1 MPSISG
7 SKKRRGRLT
16 AGSGATIG
24 LRLYPELDA
33 RLEKWIGTRPEP
45 RPSRP
50 EAIRSILAEALD
62 KPITTESIAVDKI
75 LGSKVRNDGNGAL
88 VGLTSG
94 DKEYVFALLPEHLTS
109 LALTALKAKTV
120 CDAQT
125 AATRQLEFVHAF
137 PCERWEI
144 RLSADGKSM
153 MLGFL
158 VAGGAWIRLQVP
170 SQTAGPMRDTLE
182 TIKMHLS
189 TATGVTVRN

>member
-1 MPSISG
+1 MSG
-7 SKKRRGRLT
+7 SRKRRGRPT
-16 AGSGATIG
+16 TGSGTAIG
-24 LRLYPELDA
+24 LRLNSELDD
-33 RLEKWIGTRPEP
+33 RLEEWICARPEP

-62 KPITTESIAVDKI
+62 KPVTAESIAVDKI

-88 VGLTSG
+88 IGLTSG

-109 LALTALKAKTV
+109 LALTALKAKTA

-125 AATRQLEFVHAF
+125 AAARPLDFVHAF

-144 RLSADGKSM
+144 RLSADGKSV

-158 VAGGAWIRLQVP
+158 VVGGAWIRLQVP

-182 TIKMHLS
+182 TIKLHLS
-189 TATGVTVRN
+189 SATGGTVRN